1 MKIEI
6 EIKGDSHTNF
16 GPLSTNSVPLHFVVF
31 LFLYYDFEAFKKI
44 IVNFLIGL
52 GRKRFVCTISSGLVF
67 IKRIVDLIKLS
78 SKDVTL

>member
-6 EIKGDSHTNF
+6 EITGDSHTNF
-16 GPLSTNSVPLHFVVF
+16 GPLSSVPLHFVVF
-31 LFLYYDFEAFKKI
+31 LFLYDFAAFKKI

-67 IKRIVDLIKLS
+67 IKHIVDLIKLS